1 MGVFIVRIKARNCG
15 GVKQPLGCCFAPV
28 PDTVE
33 GVCCAKDVVK
43 NNFPKS
49 PFSLV
54 KPFVLSPSAT
64 LRRALS
70 KHDRLDAAGRNF
82 SAHPST
88 SSGRTE
94 KFHPFNI
101 GKLLLTIS

>member
-1 MGVFIVRIKARNCG
+1 MHRMIV
-15 GVKQPLGCCFAPV
+15 P
-28 PDTVE
+28 T
-33 GVCCAKDVVK
+33 KDLVK

-49 PFSLV
+49 LFSLV
-54 KPFVLSPSAT
+54 KPFVLT
-64 LRRALS
+64 LRLRSGLKALS

-101 GKLLLTIS
+101 EKLLLTIS